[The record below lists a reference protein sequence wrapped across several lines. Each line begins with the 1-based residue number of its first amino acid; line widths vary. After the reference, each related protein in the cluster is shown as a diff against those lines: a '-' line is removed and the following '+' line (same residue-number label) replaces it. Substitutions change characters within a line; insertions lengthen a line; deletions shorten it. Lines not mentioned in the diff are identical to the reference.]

1 MSKKM
6 AVFGA
11 GAAGSYI
18 GGFLTREGHDI
29 SLIDM
34 WGDHVDKMNNE
45 GLFISGCQ
53 GDFTV
58 SVNAIHLANAIQIEK
73 KFDIIFLAVKSYD
86 TEWAAYFCKR
96 LLKDDGVIVSNQN
109 CMNDSLISTIVGPSR
124 EIGCVMSSITVGLWE
139 PAHVNRGGQPGR
151 DTGHDV
157 FRVGELHGRVTRRAE
172 EIADYLSCI
181 DGSKA
186 TSNIWGERWSKLTT
200 NASSNPVTAMTGL
213 GSNGAAEIPNARR
226 IQIEISKECS
236 LVGLA
241 QNYQIENIKG
251 ISADI
256 WARADE
262 GEIYEELDSKFMPD
276 SGRGDWKS
284 SMSQDVTKGRKSEV
298 LFMNGYIS
306 DEGDRL
312 GIATPV
318 NTAIT
323 QVVDEIDSGLRTPSE
338 SNIREV
344 LIRAGLD
351 NK

>member
-18 GGFLTREGHDI
+18 GAFLTREGHDI
-29 SLIDM
+29 CLIDM
-34 WGDHVDKMNNE
+34 WGDHVDKMVEN
-45 GLFISGCQ
+45 GLSVSGCQ
-53 GDFTV
+53 GDFNV
-58 SVNAIHLANAIQIEK
+58 PVNPIHLANAIQIEN

-86 TEWAAYFCKR
+86 TEWAAHFCKR

-109 CMNDSLISTIVGPSR
+109 CMNDSLISTIVGPNR

-151 DTGHDV
+151 ETGHDV
-157 FRVGELHGRVTRRAE
+157 FRVGELHGRVTPRAE
-172 EIADYLSCI
+172 EIADLLSCI

-213 GSNGAAEIPNARR
+213 GSNGAAEIPDARR

-241 QNYQIENIKG
+241 LNYQIENIKG
-251 ISADI
+251 VAADI

-262 GEIYEELDSKFMPD
+262 GDIYEALDNKFMPD

-284 SMSQDVTKGRKSEV
+284 SMAQDVTKGRKSEV

-306 DEGDRL
+306 QEGNRL
-312 GIATPV
+312 GIRTPV

-323 QVVDEIDSGLRTPSE
+323 QVVDEIDRGFREPE
-338 SNIREV
+338 VSNIQEV
-344 LIRAGLD
+344 LVRAGLA
-351 NK
+351 N